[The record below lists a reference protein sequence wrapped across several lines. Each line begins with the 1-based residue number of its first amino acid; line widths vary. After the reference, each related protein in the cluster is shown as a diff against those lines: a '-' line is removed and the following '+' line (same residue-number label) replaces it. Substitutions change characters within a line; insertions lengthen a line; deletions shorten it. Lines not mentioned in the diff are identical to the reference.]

1 MQTASIVLERH
12 TAARIWSRHLIARE
26 GIWNPILALSM
37 RFEQISENTLTRI
50 RSNWGAPTNPMTQT
64 CWQMHHV
71 SPNPSCD
78 LERWWCY
85 FHLFRCSRC
94 HKPNAKFNAYIWK
107 LGPCDCNAASLIL
120 STRRRLVVCCPKHLV
135 TKPTSMSHL
144 YFTYFKILAIA
155 TVLRSKLWL
164 PKNRTHEVGPVS
176 TAISAMDENRNLQD
190 NGVVEVWWRHALGG
204 QHI

>member
-37 RFEQISENTLTRI
+37 RFEQISETTLTRI

-64 CWQMHHV
+64 CWQMQNTSVQHV

-120 STRRRLVVCCPKHLV
+120 STKKTCC
-135 TKPTSMSHL
+135 M
-144 YFTYFKILAIA
+144 
-155 TVLRSKLWL
+155 L
-164 PKNRTHEVGPVS
+164 PQKSGNQTNFNESSIFLIFQNPS
-176 TAISAMDENRNLQD
+176 NSNSSSIEAM
-190 NGVVEVWWRHALGG
+190 AS
-204 QHI
+204 